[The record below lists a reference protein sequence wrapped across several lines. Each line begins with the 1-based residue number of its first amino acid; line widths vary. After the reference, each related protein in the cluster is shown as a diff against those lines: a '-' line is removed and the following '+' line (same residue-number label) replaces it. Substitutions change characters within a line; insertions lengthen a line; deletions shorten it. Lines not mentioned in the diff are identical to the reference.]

1 MDTLGISL
9 GIGACALLAYHLLK
23 VRRFKERYRRNA
35 DKTFQEAV
43 VEADNPRYSFH
54 GSTAQCMKEQEQV
67 EQMRGVLLAYTLTR
81 VAKNA
86 SGEYFWFSFRS
97 DAPPTIKHIDHTRAQ
112 ALLKTKYVAPKTEN
126 VPQITNG

>member
-1 MDTLGISL
+1 MDALGISL
-9 GIGACALLAYHLLK
+9 GIGASALLAYHLLK

-35 DKTFQEAV
+35 DKAFQESV
-43 VEADNPRYSFH
+43 IKADDPRYSFH
-54 GSTAQCMKEQEQV
+54 GITAQCMDEQEQV

-97 DAPPTIKHIDHTRAQ
+97 DALPTIKHIDHIRAQ
-112 ALLKTKYVAPKTEN
+112 ALLKTKYVAPQTEN
-126 VPQITNG
+126 APQKTGG

>member
-86 SGEYFWFSFRS
+86 SGEYFWFSF
-97 DAPPTIKHIDHTRAQ
+97 HTRAQ